1 MCEEG
6 RVGTAGQV
14 KPFSWAFGLVAQSLE
29 LATRPPDHRA
39 IDPLKRRTQLRLL
52 KVAVVA
58 DPAADAWMVGLG

>member
-6 RVGTAGQV
+6 GVGTAGPV

-29 LATRPPDHRA
+29 LATRPPDHIG

-52 KVAVVA
+52 KVAVLA
-58 DPAADAWMVGLG
+58 DPAADAWIADLG